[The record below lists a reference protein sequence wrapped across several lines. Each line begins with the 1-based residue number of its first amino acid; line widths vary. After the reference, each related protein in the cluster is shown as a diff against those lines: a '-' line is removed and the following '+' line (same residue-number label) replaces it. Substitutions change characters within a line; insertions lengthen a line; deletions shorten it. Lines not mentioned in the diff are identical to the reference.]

1 MIDFSL
7 YPNLNGNLGENKV
20 AIPES
25 YGMFISEED
34 AAMQMRLTRIVN
46 E

>member
-1 MIDFSL
+1 
-7 YPNLNGNLGENKV
+7 V

-46 E
+46 EWKWD